1 MSDHYESTF
10 QSKVFHS
17 VDSNTIHILSNNN
30 RHLSVSN
37 SMPETMLGALHILS
51 NPFTI
56 SMRNFSDADI

>member
-10 QSKVFHS
+10 QSKVFHC
-17 VDSNTIHILSNNN
+17 VVSNTIHNLSNNN

-37 SMPETMLGALHILS
+37 SRPETMLGALHILS
-51 NPFTI
+51 IPFTI

>member
-37 SMPETMLGALHILS
+37 SRPETMLGGLHILS
-51 NPFTI
+51 IPFTI